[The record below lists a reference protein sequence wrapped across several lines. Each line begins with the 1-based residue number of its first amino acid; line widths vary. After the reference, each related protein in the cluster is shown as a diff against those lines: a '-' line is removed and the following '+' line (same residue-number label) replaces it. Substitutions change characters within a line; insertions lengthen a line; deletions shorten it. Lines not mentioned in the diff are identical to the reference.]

1 MIISNQIEHLR
12 NLYKELRYLEVIQ
25 FGTVT
30 LPFTLQE
37 KRYDDALICYEY
49 LASAYYEKGHYENFL
64 IVMTEY
70 EKLCL
75 TYGKDENKMVFY
87 YLYSL
92 LQLIIKNYDKSIE
105 ATKKSIKY
113 AHYLGNNEFVV
124 INFYNTAALLVH
136 VNQLEKAKIAKSLAE
151 FYRKKVS
158 GADVSIVRGYV
169 GALYY
174 LAAIANDEE
183 FQIIKKDSLTHLHGR
198 KTDYYAKINL
208 AEAVLTFNLGQ
219 KKKSVIFFELAYI
232 HFKEQQN
239 IMNLILLENFI
250 AEFNLKD
257 RFKYTEELHRIIEH
271 SSRVP
276 LNPKNVKSVIA
287 DLFFDEEVS
296 VLSVKSPQVISKEQM
311 IQQAQQSLLNDEALF
326 CIHWCFL
333 TEEIEDLF
341 GTLFVKQLLFTLFET
356 ITEIMSDYDAKIFVV
371 SKNEGEA
378 ILKNISEADFF
389 KLLKTLESKLR
400 STVVHS
406 TSGVEEIPIHFGFIH
421 ADQLPKEERSYEQL
435 AAFADASLYYAKSQG
450 QLYIY
455 S

>member
-1 MIISNQIEHLR
+1 MIILNQIEHLR
-12 NLYKELRYLEVIQ
+12 SLYKELKYSEVIQ

-30 LPFTLQE
+30 LPITLKE
-37 KRYDDALICYEY
+37 KRYGDALICYEY
-49 LASAYYEKGHYENFL
+49 LASAYYEKGNYENFL

-113 AHYLGNNEFVV
+113 AHYLESNEFIV
-124 INFYNTAALLVH
+124 INHYNIAALLVH

-151 FYRKKVS
+151 FYRNKTS
-158 GADVSIVRGYV
+158 SADVSIVRGYV

-174 LAAIANDEE
+174 LAAITNNEE
-183 FQIIKKDSLTHLHGR
+183 FQIVKEDFLEHIQGR
-198 KTDYYAKINL
+198 QTIYNAKIYL
-208 AEAVLTFNLGQ
+208 AEAILTFNLGQ
-219 KKKSVIFFELAYI
+219 KMKSVIFFELAYLL
-232 HFKEQQN
+232 FKEQQN
-239 IMNLILLENFI
+239 IMNLIALKNFI
-250 AEFNLKD
+250 DEFNLYGS
-257 RFKYTEELHRIIEH
+257 FKYTDELLQIIGD

-276 LNPKNVKSVIA
+276 LNSNNVKNVIA
-287 DLFFDEEVS
+287 DLFYDDEVS
-296 VLSVKSPQVISKEQM
+296 VLSMKSTNVISKEQM
-311 IQQAQQSLLNDEALF
+311 IQQVQQSILNDDALY
-326 CIHWCFL
+326 CIHWCFI
-333 TEEIEDLF
+333 TKEIENLF
-341 GTLFVKQLLFTLFET
+341 GNLFIEQLLFTLFEM
-356 ITEIMSDYDAKIFVV
+356 ISEIIVEYDGKMIVV

-389 KLLKTLESKLR
+389 KLLMKLETKLQ

-406 TSGVEEIPIHFGFIH
+406 TSGVEKIPMHFGFIH
-421 ADQLPKEERSYEQL
+421 SDQLQNEEVSYEQL
-435 AAFADASLYYAKSQG
+435 VAFADASLYYAKSHG